1 MAVRAAS
8 MTLATTS
15 RVGQFYDRPSSFIP
29 SSESLTMAMLV
40 IAVLMFALVA
50 AVLALCREVRLR
62 KALQRLLQIVL
73 NRWRS
78 HESKFQDVDRDAV
91 DRLNDPD
98 KRL

>member
-1 MAVRAAS
+1 
-8 MTLATTS
+8 
-15 RVGQFYDRPSSFIP
+15 
-29 SSESLTMAMLV
+29 MAMLV

-62 KALQRLLQIVL
+62 KALERLLQLVL

-78 HESKFQDVDRDAV
+78 HVSKFQNADCDRM

-98 KRL
+98 ERL